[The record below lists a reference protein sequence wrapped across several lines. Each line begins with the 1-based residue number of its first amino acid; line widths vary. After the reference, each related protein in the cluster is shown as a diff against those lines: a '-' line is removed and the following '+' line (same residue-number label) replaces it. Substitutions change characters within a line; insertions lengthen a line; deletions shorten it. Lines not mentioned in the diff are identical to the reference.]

1 MILDDRPR
9 FALQWHEVNKDERVV
24 GKAIGEVLAVL
35 RSYPPPESS
44 EDCEWC
50 RYAKLR
56 GDL

>member
-50 RYAKLR
+50 LYVRMRKA
-56 GDL
+56 G